1 MINMLHEKSILGSG
15 HTRQVAWLS
24 FTSTSI
30 SRLIATS
37 FMSASFS
44 SSSESYAK
52 KKRKKHACTYR
63 YNEEMVMVLKIKILF
78 YLAGSSEML

>member
-1 MINMLHEKSILGSG
+1 MTLIN
-15 HTRQVAWLS
+15 
-24 FTSTSI
+24 STSI

-37 FMSASFS
+37 FMSASFSS

-63 YNEEMVMVLKIKILF
+63 YNEEMVMVLNNKNIVLLGWLERNVIKEK
-78 YLAGSSEML
+78 A

>member
-1 MINMLHEKSILGSG
+1 MKKVSWEAG
-15 HTRQVAWLS
+15 TRQVAWLS

-63 YNEEMVMVLKIKILF
+63 YNEEMVMVLNIKILF